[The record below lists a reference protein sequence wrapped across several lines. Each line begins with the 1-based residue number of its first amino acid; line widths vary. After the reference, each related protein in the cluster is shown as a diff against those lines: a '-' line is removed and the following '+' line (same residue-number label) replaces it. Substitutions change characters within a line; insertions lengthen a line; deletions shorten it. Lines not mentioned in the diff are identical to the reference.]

1 MTKINIIQ
9 LFAIFLL
16 SMGLTNHVIVIPFLI
31 NAAGR
36 DAWIS
41 VIIGYIFTL
50 LFSLLLLYVTR
61 KFQSVSIFEW
71 ISSTYSRLLSRTIAF
86 LLFIYLSIT
95 GFITLKE
102 TVLWINE
109 TFLFN
114 TPVVVVSLFIL
125 TASIYISYGKI
136 NVIAICAGVVLPLV
150 IILGLFVA
158 IGTTPDKNYTLITPV
173 LVENG
178 WKEVF
183 HGSLF
188 AFGSAIEIILL
199 IFLQH
204 HVDRKLK
211 FLHILLLI
219 TFLFILTVG
228 PLLGSI
234 STFGVE
240 EAEKL
245 RYPAFF
251 QWRILGIGNYF
262 NHLDFFSIYQWLSG
276 AFIHISMILYM
287 ITLPFDIKKK
297 KQRFYIQAFICVIYL
312 IVITLPISN
321 EEFFTFLLRFYY
333 IGSIFFGVFITVFI
347 AFLIKTSTNRVSTNE
362 KG

>member
-1 MTKINIIQ
+1 MTKINITQ
-9 LFAIFLL
+9 LFSIFIL
-16 SMGLTNHVIVIPFLI
+16 SIGLTNHVIIIPFLI

-41 VIIGYIFTL
+41 VIISYVLTL
-50 LFSLLLLYVTR
+50 LFSLILLYVT
-61 KFQSVSIFEW
+61 KKIQSVSIFEW
-71 ISSTYSRLLSRTIAF
+71 ISSKYSKLLSRTIAV
-86 LLFIYLSIT
+86 LLVIYLSIT

-114 TPVVVVSLFIL
+114 TPVVVISLFIL

-136 NVIAICAGVVLPLV
+136 NVIAICAGVILPLV
-150 IILGLFVA
+150 ILFGLFVA
-158 IGTTPDKNYTLITPV
+158 IGTTPDKNYKLITPV
-173 LVENG
+173 MVENG

-204 HVDRKLK
+204 HVDRKLR

-219 TFLFILTVG
+219 TFLCILTVG

-240 EAEKL
+240 EAGRL
-245 RYPAFF
+245 RYPVFF
-251 QWRILGIGNYF
+251 QWRIFGIGNYF

-276 AFIHISMILYM
+276 TFIRMSMILYM
-287 ITLPFDIKKK
+287 ITQPFDIKKK

-312 IVITLPISN
+312 IVIVLPISN
-321 EEFFTFLLRFYY
+321 EDFFTFLSRFYY
-333 IGSIFFGVFITVFI
+333 FGSISFGVFITVFI
-347 AFLIKTSTNRVSTNE
+347 AYLIKTSTNRMSTNE
-362 KG
+362 KK

>member
-71 ISSTYSRLLSRTIAF
+71 ISSTYSRLLSRVIAF
-86 LLFIYLSIT
+86 LLFIYLTIT

-136 NVIAICAGVVLPLV
+136 NVIAICAGVVLPFV
-150 IILGLFVA
+150 IIFGLFVA
-158 IGTTPDKNYTLITPV
+158 IGTIPDKNFTLITPV

-178 WKEVF
+178 WKEVI

-188 AFGSAIEIILL
+188 AFGSAIELILL

-204 HVDRKLK
+204 RVDRELK

-219 TFLFILTVG
+219 IFLSILTVG

-240 EAEKL
+240 EAGKL

-321 EEFFTFLLRFYY
+321 EEFFTFLSRFYY

>member
-1 MTKINIIQ
+1 MTKINITQ
-9 LFAIFLL
+9 LFTIFIL

-41 VIIGYIFTL
+41 VIIGYILTL

-71 ISSTYSRLLSRTIAF
+71 ISSTYSRLLSRVIAF
-86 LLFIYLSIT
+86 LLFIYLTIT

-136 NVIAICAGVVLPLV
+136 NVIAICAGVVLPFV
-150 IILGLFVA
+150 IIFGLFVA
-158 IGTTPDKNYTLITPV
+158 IGTIPDKNFTLITPV

-178 WKEVF
+178 WKEVI

-188 AFGSAIEIILL
+188 AFGSAIELILL

-204 HVDRKLK
+204 RVDRELK

-219 TFLFILTVG
+219 IFLSILTVG

-240 EAEKL
+240 EAGKL

-321 EEFFTFLLRFYY
+321 EEFFTFLSRFYY

>member
-1 MTKINIIQ
+1 MTKINITQ
-9 LFAIFLL
+9 LFTIFIL

-41 VIIGYIFTL
+41 VIIGYILTL

-71 ISSTYSRLLSRTIAF
+71 ISSTYSRLLSRVIAF
-86 LLFIYLSIT
+86 LLFIYLTIT

-136 NVIAICAGVVLPLV
+136 NVIAICAGVVLPFV
-150 IILGLFVA
+150 IIFGLFGA
-158 IGTTPDKNYTLITPV
+158 IGTIPDKNFTLITPV

-178 WKEVF
+178 WKEVI

-188 AFGSAIEIILL
+188 AFGSAIELILL

-204 HVDRKLK
+204 RVDRELK

-219 TFLFILTVG
+219 IFLSILTVG

-240 EAEKL
+240 EAGKL

-321 EEFFTFLLRFYY
+321 EEFFTFLSRFYY

>member
-1 MTKINIIQ
+1 MTKINITQ
-9 LFAIFLL
+9 LFTIFIL

-41 VIIGYIFTL
+41 VIIGYILTL

-71 ISSTYSRLLSRTIAF
+71 ISSTYSRLLSRVIAF
-86 LLFIYLSIT
+86 LLFIYLTIT

-136 NVIAICAGVVLPLV
+136 NVIAICAGVVLPFV
-150 IILGLFVA
+150 IIFGLFVA
-158 IGTTPDKNYTLITPV
+158 IGTIPDKNFTLITPV

-178 WKEVF
+178 WKEVI

-188 AFGSAIEIILL
+188 AFGSAIELILL

-204 HVDRKLK
+204 RVDRELK

-219 TFLFILTVG
+219 IFLSILTVG
-228 PLLGSI
+228 PLLDSI

-240 EAEKL
+240 EAGKL

-321 EEFFTFLLRFYY
+321 EEFFTFLSRFYY